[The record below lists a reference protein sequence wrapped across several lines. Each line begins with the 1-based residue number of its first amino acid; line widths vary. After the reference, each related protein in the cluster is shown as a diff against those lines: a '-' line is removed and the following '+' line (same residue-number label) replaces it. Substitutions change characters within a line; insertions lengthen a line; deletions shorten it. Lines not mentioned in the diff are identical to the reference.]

1 MWIFIFASLLRLGS
15 GDSESEICEQRYQ
28 DACPLESLPKL
39 DESLSSK
46 EVLNALC
53 PIVKDHIQCI
63 DGYERIC
70 NVKLFNFPE
79 EYENVRDLLTDIC
92 NETTQLHHEV
102 LEAIPCLRYA
112 VKDIQKTCPDDRSE
126 LLELYEQYVE
136 DEIEAESRVDPEEER
151 HKYKCLEM
159 LYDVSC
165 LAEFTLNNCGGHARD
180 GLLEI
185 FYRAGTIH
193 NRCSRTIVSD
203 VFNIVAELNIDE
215 SRKNALLS
223 NVFKF
228 TEK

>member
-1 MWIFIFASLLRLGS
+1 MWIFIFASLLIFCS

-39 DESLSSK
+39 DDLSSE
-46 EVLNALC
+46 EVLNTLC
-53 PIVKDHIQCI
+53 PVVKDHIQCI

-79 EYENVRDLLTDIC
+79 EYENVRNLLIDIC

-112 VKDIQKTCPDDRSE
+112 AKDIQKTCPDDRSE
-126 LLELYEQYVE
+126 LLQLYEQYVE
-136 DEIEAESRVDPEEER
+136 DEIVKEGRVDLEEER
-151 HKYKCLEM
+151 HKYNCLEM

-165 LAEFTLNNCGGHARD
+165 LADYTLNNCGGHARD
-180 GLLEI
+180 GVLEI
-185 FYRAGTIH
+185 FYRTGTIH
-193 NRCSRTIVSD
+193 NRCSRAVVSGVFD
-203 VFNIVAELNIDE
+203 VIAELNIEE
-215 SRKNALLS
+215 SRKNSLLS

-228 TEK
+228 TKK